1 MSRPTSAGPWIDRVA
16 VVEETSERVLSW
28 AERPTPGEVWSEVAA
43 FDAALRGIGDLFAD
57 ALPLPV
63 PATADDP
70 RVAEA
75 VERVLVAAFE
85 GKEPPEAAVEAARET
100 GRLGEDPADGRAVPL
115 ATVGDPVAN
124 WFVLV
129 PVVADRLE
137 ASAERVERCAGRM
150 ELHGRRDS
158 AAALRDVAGA
168 LRDTVATVRN
178 VATRTLWLNPPDGL
192 IDAKER
198 RVREYVTRT
207 MNAYNPVA

>member
-1 MSRPTSAGPWIDRVA
+1 MSRPSNAGPWIDRVA
-16 VVEETSERVLSW
+16 VVEAASERVLSW
-28 AERPTPGEVWSEVAA
+28 SEPPAPRQVWSEIAA
-43 FDAALRGIGDLFAD
+43 FDAAIRGIGDLFAD

-70 RVAEA
+70 RIAEA

-85 GKEPPEAAVEAARET
+85 GEEPPAAAVDTARGT
-100 GRLGEDPADGRAVPL
+100 GRLGEDPADGRSVPL
-115 ATVGDPVAN
+115 AAVGEPVAN

-137 ASAERVERCAGRM
+137 GAAERVERCAGRM
-150 ELHGRRDS
+150 ELHGRGDS

-178 VATRTLWLNPPDGL
+178 VATRTLWLNPPDAL

-198 RVREYVTRT
+198 QVREYVTRT